1 MPPSP
6 QTKYPA
12 QQEQALMTE
21 IWDPRLAD
29 DLTKFVLFTYP
40 WGKKGTPLET
50 FKGPRKWQIK
60 AMDETS
66 QHIKDQREAVRMG
79 KKPVLYQEATCS
91 GRGPGKS
98 ALVSWEEH
106 WMMSTRLGSTT
117 IITANT
123 EMQLK
128 TRTFAEIGKWLTLA
142 INAHWFE
149 ATVLAVRPA
158 GWFEKLLKEQLQIDT
173 GYYYAQGQLWSEE
186 NPDAFAGVHN
196 PLGVQVLFDEASG
209 IPQPIFNV
217 TEGFFTEPVVDRY
230 WRIYSNG
237 RRNSGAF
244 FDVFNDPMAQNRWHL
259 NHIDS
264 RTVEGTDQDLF
275 DKMIAQHGIDSDVVR
290 VEILGLFPKQGLRQ
304 FIDNDLVWGAQRREV
319 TEDPYAALIMGVD
332 VARYGDD
339 SSVIRFRQGRDARSI
354 PAIHIKNRDNV
365 FVAREV
371 AAAIDKYNPD
381 AVNIDSGAGTGVID
395 VLRDMKYRVN
405 EIFFGGKADSHQ
417 WANKRTEM
425 YAQARDWLGGG
436 ALDAS
441 PGLFRDLISPEYDF
455 FGKAKDQLMLESKES
470 MKSRGL
476 PSPDDGDAFVLTFA
490 AKVARRDRR
499 VSSRGRRTRVARDV
513 DYPVFG

>member
-1 MPPSP
+1 
-6 QTKYPA
+6 
-12 QQEQALMTE
+12 MTE
-21 IWDPRLAD
+21 LWDPALAD
-29 DLTKFVLFTYP
+29 DLTKYVLFAYP
-40 WGKKGTPLET
+40 WQKPGTPLEHH
-50 FKGPRKWQIK
+50 KGPRKWQVR
-60 AMDETS
+60 AMDDTS
-66 QHIKDQREAVRMG
+66 QHIKDQKEAIRMG
-79 KKPVLYQEATCS
+79 REPRMWREATCS

-98 ALVSWEEH
+98 ALVSWECG

-117 IITANT
+117 IVTANT
-123 EMQLK
+123 ETQLK
-128 TRTFAEIGKWLTLA
+128 TRTFAEISKWNTLA
-142 INAHWFE
+142 LNSHWFDV
-149 ATVLAVRPA
+149 TVLAMRPA
-158 GWFEKLLKEQLQIDT
+158 AWFEKLLKEQLQIDT
-173 GYYYAQGQLWSEE
+173 GYYYCQGQLWSED
-186 NPDAFAGVHN
+186 NPDAFAGAHN
-196 PLGVQVLFDEASG
+196 PLGMQILFDEASG

-217 TEGFFTEPVVDRY
+217 TEGFFTEPVLDRY

-244 FDVFNDPMAQNRWHL
+244 FDVFNDAMSQGRWNL

-264 RTVEGTDQDLF
+264 RTVEGTDKNLF
-275 DKMIAQHGIDSDVVR
+275 EEMIAEHGIDSDVVR

-319 TEDPYAALIMGVD
+319 EPDPHAALIMGVD

-339 SSVIRFRQGRDARSI
+339 SSVIRLRQGRDARSI
-354 PAIHIKNRDNV
+354 PPIYIKDRDNV

-371 AAAIDKYNPD
+371 ATAIDKYNPD

-425 YAQARDWLGGG
+425 YAEARNWLSGG
-436 ALDAS
+436 ALDSS
-441 PGLFRDLISPEYDF
+441 PALFRDLISPEYDF
-455 FGKAKDQLMLESKES
+455 FGKAKDQIMLESKES

-490 AKVARRDRR
+490 RKAARRDRAT
-499 VSSRGRRTRVARDV
+499 SSRGRRSRIARDV